1 MKNSNIENMIEG
13 LTEFENEIEKLKIKI
28 EELKQEIITTAVDET
43 NKFKTKAIENA
54 KKQNAENLKA
64 ANQIN
69 KKKAEEILNKS
80 TKEIQQLKKTIESK
94 MEPAEKIVI
103 KTILGVE

>member
-13 LTEFENEIEKLKIKI
+13 LTEFENEIEKLKIKS
-28 EELKQEIITTAVDET
+28 EELKQEIVTTAIEET
-43 NKFKTKAIENA
+43 NKFKTKTIENA

-94 MEPAEKIVI
+94 MESAEKIVI